1 VLQQL
6 WLGGVRDVVLAPGSR
21 SAPFALA
28 LDAADR
34 AGDLRLH
41 VRVDER
47 SAGFLAL
54 GLATGSRRPV
64 AVVTTSGT
72 AVGNLLP
79 AVMEA
84 HHTGRRVVVVSADR
98 PERLRGTG
106 ANQTTDQVGIFGTFA
121 PCHDLTAATPDDE
134 LAGLVAQA
142 CSRPGPTQLNVQLDG
157 DLLPSDADP
166 TTWWQ
171 RPGDDAAAPS
181 LLASTDLTN
190 SAPADLRHETAAEPH
205 HNPAPADLRHE
216 TAAEP
221 RHNPAPAEGAR
232 GDRAGRGVEPSVSV
246 PTDGEVLP
254 LGPRTVVVAGDDAGP
269 AARLLA
275 ESAGWPLVAE
285 PTSGA
290 RIGRQALRTGRL
302 LLTTDLRGDVERVVV
317 VGHPTLSRPVTSLIS
332 DPGLEVLSVRG
343 RDGVATDPGRV
354 ARVLDVVPRVEAAD
368 DPAWFDAW
376 RGADQRLGALID
388 AGLVA
393 PEGDPSRAPGD
404 GGLSPLAVAAV
415 VGAAVAADTTLVVGS
430 SNPVRDLDVMATPWT
445 PLEHRFVV
453 GNRGLAGIDG
463 MVSTAVGVALGRPR
477 AARSIAYLGDLTF
490 LHDTNGL
497 LTGRGQRRPD
507 LTFVVLSDDGGAIF
521 STLEQGDR
529 RYASAFERVFATP
542 HGTDLEALC
551 AAHHTAYE
559 RVDDLG
565 RLAAA
570 LAESPSGT
578 RVLEV
583 PVSRAD
589 RRAEAAWLRE
599 LAQQVAPH
607 RDDRR

>member
-1 VLQQL
+1 MLQQL

-41 VRVDER
+41 VRIDER

-84 HHTGRRVVVVSADR
+84 HHTGRRLLVVSADR
-98 PERLRGTG
+98 PDRLRGTG
-106 ANQTTDQVGIFGTFA
+106 ANQTTDQAGIFGTFA
-121 PCHDLTAATPDDE
+121 TCHDLTAATADDE
-134 LAGLVAQA
+134 RDGLVADA
-142 CSRPGPTQLNVQLDG
+142 CARRGPTQLNVQLDG
-157 DLLPSDADP
+157 DLLPPDADP
-166 TTWWQ
+166 DTWWQ
-171 RPGDDAAAPS
+171 RPDGP
-181 LLASTDLTN
+181 
-190 SAPADLRHETAAEPH
+190 EPH
-205 HNPAPADLRHE
+205 ANPAPAQ
-216 TAAEP
+216 TA
-221 RHNPAPAEGAR
+221 
-232 GDRAGRGVEPSVSV
+232 DRNVDASVSV

-275 ESAGWPLVAE
+275 EAAGWPLVAE

-302 LLTTDLRGDVERVVV
+302 LLTTDLRGAVERVVV

-332 DPGLEVLSVRG
+332 DPALEVLSVRG

-368 DPAWFDAW
+368 DQAWFNAW
-376 RGADQRLGALID
+376 HVADQQLGGLID
-388 AGLVA
+388 AGLLA
-393 PEGDPSRAPGD
+393 PEADPSRAIEH

-430 SNPVRDLDVMATPWT
+430 SNPVRDLDVMATPWA

-521 STLEQGDR
+521 STLEQGDS

-559 RVDDLG
+559 RVEDLG
-565 RLAAA
+565 RLAEA
-570 LAESPSGT
+570 LTESPSGI

-589 RRAEAAWLRE
+589 RRAEAAWLRA
-599 LAQQVAPH
+599 LAQQVVTH
-607 RDDRR
+607 RDDRRWPRRHTE